1 MPEFSHF
8 SPDGAVRMVDVGGKP
23 STRRLAR
30 AEGCVLMQPETL
42 RLIRDRSVLK
52 GDVLETARLAGILGA
67 KQTPSLIP
75 LCHSLLLESVSVRF
89 SFPDEGTVLV
99 EAEVSAEG
107 RTGVE
112 MEALTAVSTACLTIY
127 DMAKSA
133 DRGMEI
139 SGIRLLEKTG
149 GRSGH
154 YLRGSE
160 GA

>member
-8 SPDGAVRMVDVGGKP
+8 SAEGEVRMVDVGGKP

-30 AEGCVLMQPETL
+30 AEGRVLMQPETL
-42 RLIRDRSVLK
+42 RLIRDRGVLK

-75 LCHSLLLESVSVRF
+75 LCHSLLLESVSLRF
-89 SFPDEGTVLV
+89 SFPDERTILV
-99 EAEVSAEG
+99 EAEVAAEG

-127 DMAKSA
+127 DMTKSA

-139 SGIRLLEKTG
+139 SGIRLLEYSG
-149 GRSGH
+149 RRSGH

-160 GA
+160 KV